1 MESVKIP
8 ELLNGWPWVPLSKRN
23 GITGED
29 STLIAFYWEARGKTN
44 LHPSF
49 QSFIAPF
56 SKNFRLYSTFCL
68 LTWFR
73 WSEES
78 RFSSS
83 YCTSVVK
90 HINSWHCNDIVNL
103 FFSTGTLD
111 HLQNGQFGSCW
122 QCGGWWWEE
131 TVYVNARPGIPNIS
145 FKSLADDPKL

>member
-29 STLIAFYWEARGKTN
+29 STLIAFYWEATGKTN

-49 QSFIAPF
+49 QSFNLSSQF
-56 SKNFRLYSTFCL
+56 FYKTYLTLLLLSVCSLSFDGLKKVDSVCL
-68 LTWFR
+68 LGISTLG
-73 WSEES
+73 
-78 RFSSS
+78 
-83 YCTSVVK
+83 
-90 HINSWHCNDIVNL
+90 IVMILYLNL
-103 FFSTGTLD
+103 FPSTGTLGY
-111 HLQNGQFGSCW
+111 LQNGQFGSCW
-122 QCGGWWWEE
+122 RFWWWEE